1 MVAHTFPLTSTHSSL
16 MHPFIQRL
24 TNKQPQQVV
33 FYGTSLTA
41 GGAWVPQLL
50 AALEQKFPGQITSH
64 NGAGSGMNSRWG
76 VENLDTNVIAHKPD
90 VVFLEF
96 SVNDSC
102 ARFELSLDE
111 CRRNLE
117 LMIERIRTANPACD
131 IILQVMNPVID
142 RPAGHTGHRPNLAE
156 YQNVYRDVARQHKL
170 LLIDHMPA
178 WTELL
183 ERDEAAF
190 RAWVP
195 DGLHPAIPGY
205 AALVTPK
212 ILRALGLRQ

>member
-1 MVAHTFPLTSTHSSL
+1 MSGNLAFPITTSL
-16 MHPFIQRL
+16 MHPFVQRL
-24 TNKQPQQVV
+24 ADHQPQHIV

-50 AALEQKFPGQITSH
+50 EVLGQRFPGLVTFH

-76 VENLDTNVIAHKPD
+76 VENLGTNVIGNKPD

-117 LMIERIRTANPACD
+117 SMLDRIQTANPAFD
-131 IILQVMNPVID
+131 VILQVMNPVID
-142 RPAGHTGHRPNLAE
+142 RPEGHAGYRPNLSA
-156 YQNVYRDVARQHKL
+156 YQDVYRDVAGKRGL

-178 WTELL
+178 WTQLL
-183 ERDEAAF
+183 ERDEATF
-190 RAWVP
+190 RAYVP
-195 DGLHPAIPGY
+195 DGLHPAAPGY
-205 AALVTPK
+205 AAIVTPT
-212 ILRALGLRQ
+212 ILRAISLA